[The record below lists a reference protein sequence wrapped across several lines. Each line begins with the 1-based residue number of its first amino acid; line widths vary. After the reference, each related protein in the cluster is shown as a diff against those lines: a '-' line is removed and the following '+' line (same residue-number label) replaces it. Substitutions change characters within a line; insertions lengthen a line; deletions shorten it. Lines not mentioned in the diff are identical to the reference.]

1 MYVRI
6 CVTVLFTNWT
16 GIVAE
21 VKRGQSERD
30 WGGCGERADWG
41 SGALGEQRLF
51 TSKTAYRVDKRSHTT
66 AKKKNTPLSHTVSL
80 LPLMR

>member
-1 MYVRI
+1 MCTYVRI

-30 WGGCGERADWG
+30 WGAAEKELTGG
-41 SGALGEQRLF
+41 LGL
-51 TSKTAYRVDKRSHTT
+51 
-66 AKKKNTPLSHTVSL
+66 
-80 LPLMR
+80 